1 MTPTRILIVDDNA
14 LFIEMAMHVLVAAG
28 YEAQGASGAE
38 EALRCIPVFKPDVI
52 LMDIQ
57 MPGIDGM
64 ALTRQLKADPA
75 TRAIVILA
83 YTAFAAKGDDLGL
96 KAAGF
101 DGYIAKPVEVTS
113 LVAQIRFWQE
123 GPASARASHV
133 VWP

>member
-1 MTPTRILIVDDNA
+1 MTPPRILIVDDNA

-28 YEAQGASGAE
+28 YSAEGAAGAE
-38 EALRCIPVFKPDVI
+38 EALRRIPVFKPGVI

-64 ALTRQLKADPA
+64 ALTRQLKADPD

-83 YTAFAAKGDDLGL
+83 YTAFAAKGDELGL

>member
-14 LFIEMAMHVLVAAG
+14 LFIEMAMHVLVATG
-28 YEAQGASGAE
+28 YEVQGSAGAA
-38 EALRCIPVFKPDVI
+38 EALRLIPDFKPEVI

-57 MPGIDGM
+57 MPGTDGI

-75 TRAIVILA
+75 TQAIVILA
-83 YTAFAAKGDDLGL
+83 YTAFAAKGDELGL

-101 DGYIAKPVEVTS
+101 DGYIAKPVEVST